1 MCVRMLVTNAAI
13 DSALRAY
20 LSSADGN
27 KVVPSATNENNPA
40 KQTAVRRRNTRQTRP
55 RECGTKRY
63 SNACFGCI
71 ENLPPGHRLG
81 AKRERIWKRVPCLRT
96 RAAAEEIRVTLWVS
110 RGGYFLLLQCRRH
123 ARLYRLFS
131 AKRDSIV
138 SHSTW
143 SRSWCAS

>member
-1 MCVRMLVTNAAI
+1 MLQSTKPCARTCRALTAIRSCHPRPTRTIRRSKLLSGEEMHAKPGRVNA
-13 DSALRAY
+13 DEAL
-20 LSSADGN
+20 L
-27 KVVPSATNENNPA
+27 
-40 KQTAVRRRNTRQTRP
+40 
-55 RECGTKRY
+55 ECM
-63 SNACFGCI
+63 FGCI

-110 RGGYFLLLQCRRH
+110 RVGYFLLLQCRRH
-123 ARLYRLFS
+123 ARLYRLVS